1 MTRYIKLFITILVVI
16 SIITHV
22 TVVDAKKHPKI
33 PKKTIDEKMDVKKDM
48 EKKAGKAGKECF
60 EDTSK
65 NEAQKKKCSLDKTK
79 EEMKKLKGENVT
91 DTEAEEMLLQAGK
104 DRAAAVIKNCTR
116 DASNTNAKKSCFT
129 DSLTAAKE
137 ACKEYNG
144 GDDCSN
150 TEIMEG
156 IKDLTV
162 KDVQDKVSSC
172 TKTKTTKAEKENCRK
187 NKQTELKKDIADS
200 LGKSKE
206 NIKDSEVQEV
216 IKKGATK
223 AIMNTIGLCNST
235 DVVDRKRCAKDG
247 KQAMADS
254 LGKDKDDISDYEFER
269 FVEKGKKSKVA
280 SAMQACVKLAGS
292 DKQKLKKCKDEES
305 KKAMKENSVDGKEP
319 SDTEVKDFL
328 KEVSKEALKDVRNSC
343 EDSKSVCDA
352 LAKKTIAESL
362 GKEESEVTKLEFKE
376 IERKAGVSAAL
387 ENARDCYK
395 ARKDNASATCKDP
408 FEAFQKVQGKTASA
422 DEKKKK
428 TAEEKVKK
436 AALIDAAAESRKLCL
451 KKETKNE
458 KTACLNEAKADQEE
472 VAKILNPGEDSTKR
486 EKKQKAVERE
496 ANVEVL
502 GNVFGECMKVAG
514 SDKTKKKVCKDKL
527 KENQND
533 LGDTED
539 ADTIIRL
546 SQANVLLEP
555 AEACDGDDIKT
566 CRQEAKAKAIEL
578 GLPEKEFMQTKKRA
592 EVKGSA
598 ETWAACSEGGSTD
611 AECDELG
618 KEKFVEISGSDA
630 KAYDEKF
637 TPSAK
642 QTVKERVRKM
652 GKAIKDGA
660 ITKFYEKKKVVVTI
674 ETSGSTCNDNV
685 KAEFKNKIK
694 EVSQDAS
701 ASAQLKKLDG
711 VAEPN
716 CRVVDAKAEYN
727 TDVDTK
733 DLTTKEDYDTVTSE
747 IGTALSG
754 LSYKTSRRRR
764 LLGDVSTTSTYAAQD
779 VTECAEDDTE
789 CQNDNAIEEDPAGS
803 KKKVGEETSDGLSNS
818 SRAVSL
824 VSGWLLILLIGFI
837 L

>member
-1 MTRYIKLFITILVVI
+1 M
-16 SIITHV
+16 H
-22 TVVDAKKHPKI
+22 
-33 PKKTIDEKMDVKKDM
+33 
-48 EKKAGKAGKECF
+48 
-60 EDTSK
+60 
-65 NEAQKKKCSLDKTK
+65 
-79 EEMKKLKGENVT
+79 
-91 DTEAEEMLLQAGK
+91 
-104 DRAAAVIKNCTR
+104 
-116 DASNTNAKKSCFT
+116 
-129 DSLTAAKE
+129 
-137 ACKEYNG
+137 
-144 GDDCSN
+144 
-150 TEIMEG
+150 
-156 IKDLTV
+156 
-162 KDVQDKVSSC
+162 
-172 TKTKTTKAEKENCRK
+172 
-187 NKQTELKKDIADS
+187 
-200 LGKSKE
+200 
-206 NIKDSEVQEV
+206 
-216 IKKGATK
+216 
-223 AIMNTIGLCNST
+223 
-235 DVVDRKRCAKDG
+235 
-247 KQAMADS
+247 
-254 LGKDKDDISDYEFER
+254 
-269 FVEKGKKSKVA
+269 
-280 SAMQACVKLAGS
+280 
-292 DKQKLKKCKDEES
+292 
-305 KKAMKENSVDGKEP
+305 
-319 SDTEVKDFL
+319 
-328 KEVSKEALKDVRNSC
+328 
-343 EDSKSVCDA
+343 
-352 LAKKTIAESL
+352 
-362 GKEESEVTKLEFKE
+362 
-376 IERKAGVSAAL
+376 
-387 ENARDCYK
+387 
-395 ARKDNASATCKDP
+395 
-408 FEAFQKVQGKTASA
+408 
-422 DEKKKK
+422 
-428 TAEEKVKK
+428 
-436 AALIDAAAESRKLCL
+436 
-451 KKETKNE
+451 
-458 KTACLNEAKADQEE
+458 
-472 VAKILNPGEDSTKR
+472 PGEDSTKR

-502 GNVFGECMKVAG
+502 GNLFGECMKVAG

-701 ASAQLKKLDG
+701 ASAQLKKMDG

-803 KKKVGEETSDGLSNS
+803 KKEVGEDTSDGLSNS